1 MIPADPSFDEV
12 YPESSR
18 GTQGDKGV
26 RVITL
31 DNPPVNALSFAY
43 CAKLYETIEAAHAD
57 DSVEAIVFSGANGL
71 FSGGADVNDFNSEL
85 PAGAVTIRDVIRAVE
100 LSIKPHIAAID
111 GVCLGGGL
119 ELALA
124 CDYRIATP
132 RSKLGLP
139 EIRLGLLPGAGGT
152 QRLPRLIGAR
162 AGLEFMLKGSAVPAA
177 RVLELGILDELV
189 EGDVVERAISLAKE
203 IPPKRRISALE
214 ATIAPDVPMQAAPF
228 VVAQAH
234 KMVPPEEN
242 GGFAAHKLIDAV
254 QAAVELPFAFGI
266 AREARL
272 FDELVRSKASLAL
285 RHLFFAERELDKIPP
300 VILPFDSAQGRLAQD
315 DTESVQPLTVGNA
328 GVVGAGTM
336 GSGIAITFA
345 QSGTPVV
352 IVDTNEE
359 AVDKARQTVM
369 GMFMYQVQKGRLTQE
384 EAWQRGQSITFT
396 DDWSELADADLVV
409 EAVFEDLD
417 VKREVFAKLDAI
429 VKPEGLL
436 ASNTSTL
443 DIDAMA
449 AATKRPDKVLG
460 LHFFVP
466 ANIMPLLEIVRG
478 RATSAQT
485 LATAFAIGKTLKK
498 KAVLSGNAFGFI
510 GNRMIFD
517 YMREAFGL
525 AEEGTAPA
533 RVDAV
538 MKAFG
543 FPMGPFAMSD
553 LSGLDI
559 GLHVQKL
566 QGKSG
571 QGRTNVLEQLV
582 EQKRLGQKSM
592 AGFFKYDKAVGK
604 GREPIADPVV
614 EQLFAQEARKAG
626 IAPRVVT
633 DREIRERLLYALINR
648 GAYLLEEAVALRT
661 GDIDI
666 VFVYGYGFPPH
677 RGGPM
682 WYADEVGIAR
692 VYERIREFEAA
703 FGPQWKPSA
712 LLTRVAESGGTFAAS
727 SCFDKL
733 SMTPGGGV
741 ASGA

>member
-1 MIPADPSFDEV
+1 MIPADPAVRDAN
-12 YPESSR
+12 R
-18 GTQGDKGV
+18 V

-43 CAKLYETIEAAHAD
+43 CAKLYEAIEAAHAD
-57 DSVEAIVFSGANGL
+57 DSVEAIAFTGANGL
-71 FSGGADVNDFNSEL
+71 FSGGADVNDFNNEL
-85 PAGAVTIRDVIRAVE
+85 PAGARTIRDVIRAVE

-111 GVCLGGGL
+111 GVALGGGL

-139 EIRLGLLPGAGGT
+139 EIKLGLLPGAGGT

-162 AGLEFMLKGSAVPAA
+162 AALEFMLKGSAVPAA
-177 RVLELGILDELV
+177 RVLELGILDEIV
-189 EGDVVERAISLAKE
+189 EGNVVERAISLAKE

-285 RHLFFAERELDKIPP
+285 RHIFFAERELSKVPGLEP
-300 VILPFDSAQGRLAQD
+300 AP
-315 DTESVQPLTVGNA
+315 PLTIARA

-345 QSGTPVV
+345 QSGVPVV
-352 IVDTNEE
+352 VVDTNEE

-384 EAWQRGQSITFT
+384 AAWQRGQSITFS
-396 DDWSELADADLVV
+396 DDWSELAAADLVV
-409 EAVFEDLD
+409 EAVFEDPD
-417 VKREVFAKLDAI
+417 VKREVFAKLDGI

-449 AATKRPDKVLG
+449 AATKRPEKVLG

-498 KAVLSGNAFGFI
+498 KAVLAGNAFGFI
-510 GNRMIFD
+510 GNRMVFD
-517 YMREAFGL
+517 YVREAFAL

-538 MKAFG
+538 LKVFG

-571 QGRTNVLEQLV
+571 RGRTNVLEQLV
-582 EQKRLGQKSM
+582 EQKRLGQKAM

-648 GAYLLEEAVALRT
+648 GAYLLEEGVALRP

-677 RGGPM
+677 HGGPM
-682 WYADEVGIAR
+682 WYADEVGVAR
-692 VYERIREFEAA
+692 VYECAREFEAA

-712 LLTRVAESGGTFAAS
+712 LLASVAESGGTFAAS
-727 SCFDKL
+727 QESV
-733 SMTPGGGV
+733 TH
-741 ASGA
+741 A

>member
-1 MIPADPSFDEV
+1 MVKLIA
-12 YPESSR
+12 
-18 GTQGDKGV
+18 
-26 RVITL
+26 L

-43 CAKLYETIEAAHAD
+43 CAELYAAIEGAHAD
-57 DSVEAIVFSGANGL
+57 DSVESIVFTGANGL
-71 FSGGADVNDFNSEL
+71 FSGGADVNDFNNDP
-85 PAGAVTIRDVIRAVE
+85 PADAITIRDVIRAVE
-100 LSIKPHIAAID
+100 SSVKPHIAAID
-111 GVCLGGGL
+111 GVALGGGL

-139 EIRLGLLPGAGGT
+139 EIKLGLLPGAGGT

-162 AGLEFMLKGSAVPAA
+162 AALEFMLKGSAVPAA
-177 RVLELGILDELV
+177 RVLELGVLDEIV
-189 EGDVVERAISLAKE
+189 DGNVVERAISLAKE
-203 IPPKRRISALE
+203 VPAKRRISALS

-254 QAAVELPFAFGI
+254 QAAVELPFAFGV

-272 FDELVRSKASLAL
+272 FDQLVRSEPSLAL
-285 RHLFFAERELDKIPP
+285 RHLFFAERELDKIPA
-300 VILPFDSAQGRLAQD
+300 LRQAQGDNAQGDWRPLA
-315 DTESVQPLTVGNA
+315 VAKA

-345 QSGTPVV
+345 QSGVPVV
-352 IVDTNEE
+352 VVDTNEE

-369 GMFMYQVQKGRLTQE
+369 GMFMYHVQKGRLTQE

-396 DDWSELADADLVV
+396 DDWNELADADLVV
-409 EAVFEDLD
+409 EAVFENLN
-417 VKREVFAKLDAI
+417 VKREVFEKLDAI
-429 VKPEGLL
+429 VKPDGLL

-443 DIDAMA
+443 DIDALA
-449 AATKRPDKVLG
+449 AATKRPEKVFG

-510 GNRMIFD
+510 GNRMVFD
-517 YMREAFGL
+517 YAREAFAL
-525 AEEGTAPA
+525 AEEGVTPA

-559 GLHVQKL
+559 GLHVQRL
-566 QGKSG
+566 QGKAG
-571 QGRTNVLEQLV
+571 QGRTRVLEELV
-582 EQKRLGQKSM
+582 AQKRLGQKAM

-614 EQLFAQEARKAG
+614 EQLFADEARKAG

-633 DREIRERLLYALINR
+633 DREIRDRLLYALINR
-648 GAYLLEEAVALRT
+648 GAYLLEEGVALRS

-666 VFVYGYGFPPH
+666 VYVYGYGFPPH
-677 RGGPM
+677 HGGPM
-682 WYADEVGIAR
+682 WYAGEVGIAR
-692 VYERIREFEAA
+692 VYERIRDFEAA

-712 LLTRVAESGGTFAAS
+712 LLVRTAERGGTFAEPPGVILS
-727 SCFDKL
+727 SSKDDL
-733 SMTPGGGV
+733 GV
-741 ASGA
+741 AHA